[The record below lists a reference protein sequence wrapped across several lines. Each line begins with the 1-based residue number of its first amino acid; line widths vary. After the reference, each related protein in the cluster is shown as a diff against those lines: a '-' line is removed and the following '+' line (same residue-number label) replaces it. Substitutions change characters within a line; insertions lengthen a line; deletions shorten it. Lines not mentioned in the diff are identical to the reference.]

1 MFSDIIIRSSM
12 DGEEGEIARARWKKG
27 GKLAISGA
35 NKIKNALK
43 KQKKQVKKISS
54 RHVATLN

>member
-1 MFSDIIIRSSM
+1 M
-12 DGEEGEIARARWKKG
+12 ARARWKKG

-43 KQKKQVKKISS
+43 KQKRQVRQKLYYNSHKIFYIL
-54 RHVATLN
+54 LNRPNERLVH